1 MEDILELLDRLEAL
15 VNEGWRIPF
24 TVKTVINEVAF
35 FEIIDKMRVSVP
47 QELRRA
53 DELLENRESVMA
65 AAAADAERI
74 REEAREQAARLLD
87 EHEIIAAARAEAER
101 IRAQGQMDAEKARI
115 GADEYALDALS
126 DLEARL
132 SALLRTTSNGLA
144 SLKRRQGLR
153 SPEEVEGES

>member
-1 MEDILELLDRLEAL
+1 MEDILALVDGLEAL

-35 FEIIDKMRVSVP
+35 FEIIDQMRVAVP

-101 IRAQGQMDAEKARI
+101 IRAQAQMDAEQARI
-115 GADEYALDALS
+115 DADEYALDVLS
-126 DLEARL
+126 DLESRL
-132 SALLRTTSNGLA
+132 SALLGTASKGLA
-144 SLKRRQGLR
+144 FLKRRQGR
-153 SPEEVEGES
+153 RTPEEPARES

>member
-1 MEDILELLDRLEAL
+1 MEDILALVDRLEAL
-15 VNEGWRIPF
+15 VNEGWRVPF

-35 FEIIDKMRVSVP
+35 FEIIDQMRVSVP

-87 EHEIIAAARAEAER
+87 EHEVIAAARAEAER
-101 IRAQGQMDAEKARI
+101 IKAQAQMDGEQARI
-115 GADEYALDALS
+115 GADEYALDVLS
-126 DLEARL
+126 ELESRL

-153 SPEEVEGES
+153 SPEEPRVES

>member
-1 MEDILELLDRLEAL
+1 MEDILALVDRLEAL

-24 TVKTVINEVAF
+24 TVKTVINEIAF
-35 FEIIDKMRVSVP
+35 FEIIDQVRVSVP

-87 EHEIIAAARAEAER
+87 EHEIIAAAKAEAER
-101 IRAQGQMDAEKARI
+101 IRAQAQMDGEQARI
-115 GADEYALDALS
+115 GADEYALDVLS
-126 DLEARL
+126 DLESRL

-144 SLKRRQGLR
+144 SLKRRHGLR
-153 SPEEVEGES
+153 PPEEPGGES